1 LIGLP
6 GKSVSANSRR
16 AAFITVRKAQHLD
29 WSNTDERDTF
39 DVTQPMENA
48 MTQSTQTPAADPDNV
63 PETLCCG
70 RFNLSFLAGSLATL
84 TFTHPLPKAGP
95 LFYSNE
101 IHEESVVRARIVMH
115 LDNLVALRNFLN
127 EAIKSDPASM
137 TTPASGG
144 SGKPN

>member
-1 LIGLP
+1 M
-6 GKSVSANSRR
+6 
-16 AAFITVRKAQHLD
+16 F
-29 WSNTDERDTF
+29 
-39 DVTQPMENA
+39 VTQPLENA

-84 TFTHPLPKAGP
+84 TFTHPRPKAGP
-95 LFYSNE
+95 LFDSNQ

-127 EAIKSDPASM
+127 EAIKSDPAGM

-144 SGKPN
+144 SGEPN

>member
-16 AAFITVRKAQHLD
+16 AAFIAARKAQHLD

-84 TFTHPLPKAGP
+84 TFTHPRPKAGP
-95 LFYSNE
+95 LFDSNE

>member
-16 AAFITVRKAQHLD
+16 AAFITARKAQHLD

-39 DVTQPMENA
+39 DMTQPMENA

-84 TFTHPLPKAGP
+84 TFTHPRPKAGP
-95 LFYSNE
+95 LFDSNE

>member
-1 LIGLP
+1 
-6 GKSVSANSRR
+6 
-16 AAFITVRKAQHLD
+16 
-29 WSNTDERDTF
+29 
-39 DVTQPMENA
+39 

-84 TFTHPLPKAGP
+84 TFTHPRPKAGS
-95 LFYSNE
+95 LFDSNE